1 MILENSFGKE
11 MMMAKIQC
19 MAKVTEVSVLAEGIV
34 SMWLSA
40 SGVAKSAKPGQF
52 ISLYC
57 DNSDTL
63 LPRPISLCEVN
74 QKDGL
79 LRIVFRIV
87 GAGTK
92 EFAAKEKDDEIRIL
106 GPLGNGFPY
115 EKAEGKK
122 VFLMGGGIGVPPI
135 LELAKQMQCE
145 EKQIVVGYRDAH
157 TFLKEEFEQNGTLYI
172 STEDGSVGTK
182 GNVMDAIREQSL
194 DADIIFACGPTPMLR
209 AIKAYAEEKKIEC
222 YISLEERM
230 ACGIGACLAC
240 VCKTKEKDAHSNVNN
255 KRICKDGPVFL
266 STEVDL

>member
-87 GAGTK
+87 GTC
-92 EFAAKEKDDEIRIL
+92 
-106 GPLGNGFPY
+106 
-115 EKAEGKK
+115 KAIA
-122 VFLMGGGIGVPPI
+122 LQNNGGGWLPKCRYFFAGRIGRGGRP
-135 LELAKQMQCE
+135 CCNCF
-145 EKQIVVGYRDAH
+145 R
-157 TFLKEEFEQNGTLYI
+157 
-172 STEDGSVGTK
+172 
-182 GNVMDAIREQSL
+182 
-194 DADIIFACGPTPMLR
+194 
-209 AIKAYAEEKKIEC
+209 
-222 YISLEERM
+222 
-230 ACGIGACLAC
+230 
-240 VCKTKEKDAHSNVNN
+240 
-255 KRICKDGPVFL
+255 
-266 STEVDL
+266 

>member
-92 EFAAKEKDDEIRIL
+92 EFAAKKKDDEIRIL
-106 GPLGNGFPY
+106 GPLGNGFPLDAC
-115 EKAEGKK
+115 EKDKTA
-122 VFLMGGGIGVPPI
+122 VLIGGGIGIPPL
-135 LELAKQMQCE
+135 LELAKQLPC
-145 EKQIVVGYRDAH
+145 KTTVVVGYRNADA
-157 TFLKEEFEQNGTLYI
+157 FLREELE
-172 STEDGSVGTK
+172 E
-182 GNVMDAIREQSL
+182 A
-194 DADIIFACGPTPMLR
+194 ADRIFSCGPTPMLR
-209 AIKAYAEEKKIEC
+209 GVKQWAFEKQIPAWISMEEK
-222 YISLEERM
+222 M

-240 VCKTKEKDAHSNVNN
+240 VCESKEIDSHSKVKN

-266 STEVDL
+266 STDIEL

>member
-92 EFAAKEKDDEIRIL
+92 EFAAKEKDDEIRMDFHWML
-106 GPLGNGFPY
+106 V
-115 EKAEGKK
+115 KK
-122 VFLMGGGIGVPPI
+122 TRR
-135 LELAKQMQCE
+135 QC
-145 EKQIVVGYRDAH
+145 
-157 TFLKEEFEQNGTLYI
+157 
-172 STEDGSVGTK
+172 
-182 GNVMDAIREQSL
+182 
-194 DADIIFACGPTPMLR
+194 
-209 AIKAYAEEKKIEC
+209 
-222 YISLEERM
+222 
-230 ACGIGACLAC
+230 
-240 VCKTKEKDAHSNVNN
+240 
-255 KRICKDGPVFL
+255 
-266 STEVDL
+266 

>member
-92 EFAAKEKDDEIRIL
+92 EFAAKEKDDET
-106 GPLGNGFPY
+106 F
-115 EKAEGKK
+115 GKWIS
-122 VFLMGGGIGVPPI
+122 IG
-135 LELAKQMQCE
+135 
-145 EKQIVVGYRDAH
+145 
-157 TFLKEEFEQNGTLYI
+157 
-172 STEDGSVGTK
+172 
-182 GNVMDAIREQSL
+182 
-194 DADIIFACGPTPMLR
+194 
-209 AIKAYAEEKKIEC
+209 
-222 YISLEERM
+222 
-230 ACGIGACLAC
+230 CL
-240 VCKTKEKDAHSNVNN
+240 
-255 KRICKDGPVFL
+255 
-266 STEVDL
+266 

>member
-92 EFAAKEKDDEIRIL
+92 EFAAKKKDDEIRIL
-106 GPLGNGFPY
+106 GPLGNGFPLDAC
-115 EKAEGKK
+115 EKDKTA
-122 VFLMGGGIGVPPI
+122 VLIGGGIGIPPL
-135 LELAKQMQCE
+135 LELAKQLPC
-145 EKQIVVGYRDAH
+145 KTTVVVGYRNADA
-157 TFLKEEFEQNGTLYI
+157 FLWEELEEAADRVVI
-172 STEDGSVGTK
+172 ASDDGSIGIKGT
-182 GNVMDAIREQSL
+182 VL
-194 DADIIFACGPTPMLR
+194 DAMEAEGVTGDCIFSCGPTPMLR
-209 AIKAYAEEKKIEC
+209 GVKQWAFEKQIPAWISMEEK
-222 YISLEERM
+222 M

-240 VCKTKEKDAHSNVNN
+240 V
-255 KRICKDGPVFL
+255 
-266 STEVDL
+266 

>member
-1 MILENSFGKE
+1 
-11 MMMAKIQC
+11 MAKIQC

-40 SGVAKSAKPGQF
+40 SEVAKSAKPGQF

-106 GPLGNGFPY
+106 GPLGNGFPLDAC
-115 EKAEGKK
+115 EKDKTA
-122 VFLMGGGIGVPPI
+122 VLIGGGIGIPPL
-135 LELAKQMQCE
+135 LELAKQLPC
-145 EKQIVVGYRDAH
+145 KTTVVVGYRC
-157 TFLKEEFEQNGTLYI
+157 F
-172 STEDGSVGTK
+172 
-182 GNVMDAIREQSL
+182 
-194 DADIIFACGPTPMLR
+194 FAGR
-209 AIKAYAEEKKIEC
+209 
-222 YISLEERM
+222 
-230 ACGIGACLAC
+230 IGRGGRPCC
-240 VCKTKEKDAHSNVNN
+240 NCF
-255 KRICKDGPVFL
+255 R
-266 STEVDL
+266 

>member
-1 MILENSFGKE
+1 MPVI
-11 MMMAKIQC
+11 
-19 MAKVTEVSVLAEGIV
+19 
-34 SMWLSA
+34 
-40 SGVAKSAKPGQF
+40 
-52 ISLYC
+52 
-57 DNSDTL
+57 
-63 LPRPISLCEVN
+63 
-74 QKDGL
+74 
-79 LRIVFRIV
+79 
-87 GAGTK
+87 
-92 EFAAKEKDDEIRIL
+92 

-157 TFLKEEFEQNGTLYI
+157 TFLKDEFEQNGTLYI

-182 GNVMDAIREQSL
+182 GNVMDAIREQNL
-194 DADIIFACGPTPMLR
+194 DADMIFACGPTPMLR
-209 AIKAYAEEKKIEC
+209 AIKTYAEEKGIEC

-240 VCKTKEKDAHSNVNN
+240 VCKTKEKDGHSNVNN

>member
-92 EFAAKEKDDEIRIL
+92 EFAAKKKDDEIRIL
-106 GPLGNGFPY
+106 GPLGR
-115 EKAEGKK
+115 
-122 VFLMGGGIGVPPI
+122 
-135 LELAKQMQCE
+135 Q
-145 EKQIVVGYRDAH
+145 
-157 TFLKEEFEQNGTLYI
+157 
-172 STEDGSVGTK
+172 DGSVNWWWNWNSAAFGTCK
-182 GNVMDAIREQSL
+182 AIALQNNGGGWLPKCRCF
-194 DADIIFACGPTPMLR
+194 FAGR
-209 AIKAYAEEKKIEC
+209 
-222 YISLEERM
+222 
-230 ACGIGACLAC
+230 IGRGGRPCC
-240 VCKTKEKDAHSNVNN
+240 NCF
-255 KRICKDGPVFL
+255 R
-266 STEVDL
+266 

>member
-92 EFAAKEKDDEIRIL
+92 EFAAKKKDDEIRIL
-106 GPLGNGFPY
+106 GPLGNGFPLDAC
-115 EKAEGKK
+115 EKDKTA
-122 VFLMGGGIGVPPI
+122 VLIGGGIGKAIALQNNGGGWLP
-135 LELAKQMQCE
+135 KCRCFF
-145 EKQIVVGYRDAH
+145 VGR
-157 TFLKEEFEQNGTLYI
+157 
-172 STEDGSVGTK
+172 
-182 GNVMDAIREQSL
+182 
-194 DADIIFACGPTPMLR
+194 
-209 AIKAYAEEKKIEC
+209 
-222 YISLEERM
+222 
-230 ACGIGACLAC
+230 IGRGGRPCC
-240 VCKTKEKDAHSNVNN
+240 NCF
-255 KRICKDGPVFL
+255 R
-266 STEVDL
+266 

>member
-79 LRIVFRIV
+79 LRIVLRR
-87 GAGTK
+87 K
-92 EFAAKEKDDEIRIL
+92 KRMMKS
-106 GPLGNGFPY
+106 GFSDLW
-115 EKAEGKK
+115 GMDFHWMLVKK
-122 VFLMGGGIGVPPI
+122 TRR
-135 LELAKQMQCE
+135 QC
-145 EKQIVVGYRDAH
+145 
-157 TFLKEEFEQNGTLYI
+157 
-172 STEDGSVGTK
+172 
-182 GNVMDAIREQSL
+182 
-194 DADIIFACGPTPMLR
+194 
-209 AIKAYAEEKKIEC
+209 
-222 YISLEERM
+222 
-230 ACGIGACLAC
+230 
-240 VCKTKEKDAHSNVNN
+240 
-255 KRICKDGPVFL
+255 
-266 STEVDL
+266 

>member
-92 EFAAKEKDDEIRIL
+92 EFAAKKRMMKS
-106 GPLGNGFPY
+106 GFSDLW
-115 EKAEGKK
+115 GMDFHWMLVKK
-122 VFLMGGGIGVPPI
+122 TRR
-135 LELAKQMQCE
+135 QC
-145 EKQIVVGYRDAH
+145 
-157 TFLKEEFEQNGTLYI
+157 
-172 STEDGSVGTK
+172 
-182 GNVMDAIREQSL
+182 
-194 DADIIFACGPTPMLR
+194 
-209 AIKAYAEEKKIEC
+209 
-222 YISLEERM
+222 
-230 ACGIGACLAC
+230 
-240 VCKTKEKDAHSNVNN
+240 
-255 KRICKDGPVFL
+255 
-266 STEVDL
+266 